1 MEAPPLRASAPFSAA
16 LSVKRRKPVFE
27 FLKKKDKDA
36 LVIKALKDNGSNL
49 TKVHDIDFNFDF
61 SAFDQASLVA
71 QAIDND
77 SFEVKM
83 FENDDGSF
91 TIEAKKSLVPT
102 LDTMR
107 TITKKFEAL
116 TEKHGGVY
124 DGWGTE
130 VVE

>member
-1 MEAPPLRASAPFSAA
+1 M
-16 LSVKRRKPVFE
+16 SVFG
-27 FLKKKDKDA
+27 FLKKKDRDA

-49 TKVHDIDFNFDF
+49 TKLHDIDFNFDF
-61 SAFDQASLVA
+61 SNFDQASLVA

-77 SFEVKM
+77 SFEVKV

-91 TIEAKKSLVPT
+91 TIEAKKSLIPT
-102 LDTMR
+102 FETMR
-107 TITKKFEAL
+107 SLTKKFDAL

-130 VVE
+130 IVE